1 MTAPDRDVTA
11 VDWHHMVPCEL
22 DAAYTRNVT
31 ERFDGLTHPPDH
43 DGVPALVDVWAAPE
57 FCGVD
62 LTVSD
67 AGLRLNLTDGEAE
80 ALGCILIAEAARA
93 RREAGL

>member
-1 MTAPDRDVTA
+1 MTVPPPNPAHDVC
-11 VDWHHMVPCEL
+11 CEL

-43 DGVPALVDVWAAPE
+43 DGVQTFINVWAEPE
-57 FCGVD
+57 VLGVD
-62 LTVSD
+62 LTIPD
-67 AGLRLNLTDGEAE
+67 AGIRLNLSADWAE
-80 ALGCILIAEAARA
+80 TLGCILIAEAARA